1 MEKQIADL
9 TITYLPFTFLEE
21 QDLKRLVLYFHNIR
35 LLQVLPDFDPG
46 LPNILRAS
54 SLVQSFCPI
63 STSLLETVKRA
74 HQTYHQ
80 LGSVHQDGGLVQ
92 LLRSYALQEDFEDSR
107 TGLVAAIRKGSPSL
121 AREEVE
127 LVNDAVFLLF
137 AHQLDREHSELDSQ
151 IDRIRG
157 LETKLHAEVGIG
169 SEEERETLAM
179 ELPALAESDH
189 PRTRYPL
196 QRLRAWT
203 RLYRSHQDP
212 GPFLPLTTSVEV
224 LEEISERL
232 PSQLADL
239 TDRLETVPMDQRNLS
254 ILPDPRTLSL
264 EEIFELR
271 ETLSHDGI
279 LDNWWEAVGAAVN
292 RVLEE
297 TLSHEQWIDLQ
308 HGLQKIADEF
318 QQHWP
323 TPKKPAHYLR
333 LDIMRYPSVPP
344 DLAFCLATGLQPH
357 EPGPHIPEGVNGIT
371 LLLSPSAPPRDDI
384 R

>member
-1 MEKQIADL
+1 MGKQIADL

-46 LPNILRAS
+46 LPHILRAS
-54 SLVQSFCPI
+54 SLVQLFCPI

-80 LGSVHQDGGLVQ
+80 LGSVHQDGGLVE
-92 LLRSYALQEDFEDSR
+92 LLQFYALQEDFEASR
-107 TGLVAAIRKGSPSL
+107 TGLVAHIRKGAPHL
-121 AREEVE
+121 AQEEVE

-137 AHQLDREHSELDSQ
+137 AHELDREHSELDLQ

-157 LETKLHAEVGIG
+157 LETKLHEEVGIG
-169 SEEERETLAM
+169 SEEERKTLAM
-179 ELPALAESDH
+179 ESPSLAESDH
-189 PRTRYPL
+189 LRTRYPL

-203 RLYRSHQDP
+203 RLYCGQQEP

-239 TDRLETVPMDQRNLS
+239 TDRPQALPLDQRNLS
-254 ILPDPRTLSL
+254 ILPDPHTFAL
-264 EEIFELR
+264 EEILELR
-271 ETLSHDGI
+271 ETLSHEGV
-279 LDNWWEAVGAAVN
+279 LSSWWEAVAATID
-292 RVLEE
+292 RVVHE
-297 TLSHEQWIDLQ
+297 TLSQEQWIDL
-308 HGLQKIADEF
+308 HRDLQKIGDEF
-318 QQHWP
+318 QHHWP
-323 TPKKPAHYLR
+323 PQKKPAHYLR
-333 LDIMRYPSVPP
+333 LDVIRYPSVTP
-344 DLAFCLATGLQPH
+344 DLAFCLATGLQPP
-357 EPGPHIPEGVNGIT
+357 EPGPHIPEGVNGVT
-371 LLLSPSAPPRDDI
+371 LLLSPSAPPPDDI